1 MGSIGKTVSIGNKNI
16 TADSNFVSNYLKGF
30 DEFKDEY
37 HQVRTAVGYLSSVAG
52 NRDYANAVNSLV
64 TPFNNPAEIMRQKLV
79 DFQTAQSNPVGAA
92 DGTTPKPVSSS
103 SLGDDV
109 KAKIRDAHQMV
120 QAKAASIF
128 GDNALQKSEAD
139 EYTSMLDNL
148 GQLLSNNIPAFRTS
162 SAPENTAWTDY
173 RKHYGSIK
181 RFGDMA
187 LNMNEVNAN
196 VAQIIQERVLRA
208 QLNKIIEP
216 KYLSTG
222 GQALVNYQPR
232 GTDTVPAMLTRGEF
246 VINKQ
251 ATSRNLPLLKA
262 INNGSAKAVQPMG
275 GVSYAKSGGV
285 INPIYRARGGQGI
298 MGMAQTM
305 GKALGFDTSSISS
318 VFDQFISSF
327 NTETRNFGSLINDL
341 ARVFPA
347 LGGPVS
353 AFGGHVGKLVKAL
366 NDIKSIEIK
375 GPNIPDTININSDTI
390 RVELIS
396 PQDSNYRL
404 TDEDR
409 RKITDSLETRLK
421 TLTTLGR

>member
-1 MGSIGKTVSIGNKNI
+1 
-16 TADSNFVSNYLKGF
+16 
-30 DEFKDEY
+30 
-37 HQVRTAVGYLSSVAG
+37 
-52 NRDYANAVNSLV
+52 
-64 TPFNNPAEIMRQKLV
+64 
-79 DFQTAQSNPVGAA
+79 
-92 DGTTPKPVSSS
+92 
-103 SLGDDV
+103 
-109 KAKIRDAHQMV
+109 
-120 QAKAASIF
+120 
-128 GDNALQKSEAD
+128 
-139 EYTSMLDNL
+139 
-148 GQLLSNNIPAFRTS
+148 
-162 SAPENTAWTDY
+162 
-173 RKHYGSIK
+173 
-181 RFGDMA
+181 
-187 LNMNEVNAN
+187 
-196 VAQIIQERVLRA
+196 
-208 QLNKIIEP
+208 
-216 KYLSTG
+216 
-222 GQALVNYQPR
+222 
-232 GTDTVPAMLTRGEF
+232 MLTRGEF
-246 VINKQ
+246 VVNKQ